1 MLVILSDREV
11 YIDKNRKYLKG
22 NLHTHTTNSD
32 GDYSVK
38 EVLNIYKNNGYDFL
52 GITDHEVF
60 CEEEYNEGITLI
72 HGVEESSLYVR
83 DDDRRGTYA
92 HFNCFIPKM
101 KVKPEVKFY
110 ENASDLQKNI
120 DELNKM
126 YSLVQFNH
134 PLFSRL
140 TDNEHLSLNGYDVI
154 EIFNNKDFLQETGIY
169 SADTLIR
176 TLLNNHKKFWISAND
191 DFHGPYYGTKIDRC
205 FGGFNMVCADNDEES
220 ILDAIKSGNFYPSTG
235 PLILDLRREGKV
247 FKIET
252 SPVKRIIFYSN
263 LRRCKNIFD
272 LNDGEITKG
281 EYELKGSEYYV
292 WVKIIDNSGKCAWS
306 QPIYRY

>member
-32 GDYSVK
+32 GDYSVR

-134 PLFSRL
+134 PLFSRFL
-140 TDNEHLSLNGYDVI
+140 DNEHLALDGYDLI
-154 EIFNNKDFLQETGIY
+154 EIYNHKDFVEETGM
-169 SADTLIR
+169 SNAENLIR
-176 TLLNNHKKFWISAND
+176 TMLNNHKKFWISAND
-191 DFHGPYYGTKIDRC
+191 DFHGPYYGTKNDKC
-205 FGGFNMVCADNDEES
+205 FGGFNMVCADNNEES
-220 ILDAIKSGNFYPSTG
+220 ILQAIKNGYFYPTTG
-235 PLILDLRREGKV
+235 PMIKDFRREGNI

-252 SPVKRIIFYSN
+252 TPVKRIIFYSN
-263 LRRCKNIFD
+263 MRRCKNIYD
-272 LNDGEITKG
+272 LNDEEITYG
-281 EYELKGSEYYV
+281 EYELRGNEFYL
-292 WVKIIDNSGKCAWS
+292 WVKIIDKDGKLAWS
-306 QPIYRY
+306 QPVYLE